1 MKIINKSKHPLPK
14 YQTELSS
21 GMDLYANLD
30 EEHLIHGGMT
40 TVIPTGIHIQVPKGY
55 EGQVRT
61 RSGMAAKKLLVVAN
75 SPGTIDADYTGEI
88 KVILH
93 NNSEF
98 TKVIKDGDRIAQ
110 LVICP
115 IKQIILEEV
124 EEFDETE
131 RGERGFGSTGF

>member
-21 GMDLYANLD
+21 GMDLYANLYG
-30 EEHLIHGGMT
+30 EYTIRGGAT
-40 TVIPTGIHIQVPKGY
+40 AVIPTGIHIQVPKGY
-55 EGQVRT
+55 EGQIRT

-93 NNSEF
+93 NNGEF
-98 TKVIKDGDRIAQ
+98 TTVIKDGDRIAQ

-115 IKQIILEEV
+115 IKQVILEEV
-124 EEFDETE
+124 EKFDETE
-131 RGERGFGSTGF
+131 RGEGGFGSTGF